1 VTSVVIPCY
10 NSADDV
16 GEAIGSVLQQTR
28 DDYVQEIVVV
38 DDGSTDH
45 SEEVIRSWEDHD
57 ERVRYI
63 YQENQGPSVARNR
76 GVAEVNSQYIA
87 FLDADDLWKSEKLER
102 QLSFLNDHPDV
113 ALVCSDY
120 LVEQKG
126 ERSRMRARHLDYR
139 HEDVLERLYLRG
151 GPVLMSTVIIKK
163 GVFQQIGG
171 FDPSIPIGQDTDLWL
186 RIAAEHSIH
195 HLSVPL
201 TIKRSRSD
209 SVSEDMVEKVKYLRT
224 ITDRLAD
231 QYSRLESLQEQ
242 RQAIL
247 SGRLA
252 RFWLRRGNREK
263 AWKEALRAL
272 RENPTSIHAFS
283 FVALTMMPLPTPQII
298 QIVQGLGKVRKSL
311 TGLKTA
317 LFSSMKRY

>member
-1 VTSVVIPCY
+1 MVSVVIPCY
-10 NSADDV
+10 EAADDV
-16 GEAIGSVLQQTR
+16 GEAIQSALRQTC
-28 DDYVQEIVVV
+28 DECIDEVIVV
-38 DDGSTDH
+38 DDGSTDD
-45 SEEVIRSWEDHD
+45 SETVIRRWEAED
-57 ERVRYI
+57 ERIRYV

-76 GVAEVNSQYIA
+76 GVAEANSQYIA

-171 FDPSIPIGQDTDLWL
+171 FDPSIPVGQDTDLWF

-224 ITDRLAD
+224 ITDRLAGR
-231 QYSRLESLQEQ
+231 YSRLRPLRE
-242 RQAIL
+242 RRHAIL
-247 SGRLA
+247 SEMLA

-263 AWKEALRAL
+263 ARKEALRAM
-272 RENPTSIHAFS
+272 RGNPTSIHAFL
-283 FVALTMMPLPTPQII
+283 FVVLTMMPLPTPQII
-298 QIVQGLGKVRKSL
+298 QIVQGLGKIRRSL

-317 LFSSMKRY
+317 LFS